1 MDLPRVTV
9 LFLLSTPAYH
19 IHSLGP
25 THICSFHAR
34 PCWKA
39 DAFLS
44 ALDANHPDPAIPP
57 PGTSLFQLIHHLM
70 PPQNRH
76 ILYPA

>member
-1 MDLPRVTV
+1 MDLPGVTM

-19 IHSLGP
+19 IHSLAP

-39 DAFLS
+39 DATLS

-57 PGTSLFQLIHHLM
+57 PGTSLFQLTSDSLPHAN
-70 PPQNRH
+70 PV
-76 ILYPA
+76 